1 LVNRLTDNSFNR
13 ILFIRQKNEETIKQ
27 LNKQRLNNKMKRYL
41 ILLLFT
47 FQGLMAQVQFE
58 ARVSKNT
65 LGINERLRIDFIMN
79 VDGDNFDQP
88 AFDGFRIVAGPSQ
101 QISQSWVNGRS
112 SFQKIYS
119 YILQPA
125 QKGTLTIKQ
134 SSIEFNGQIYKTS
147 PIKIVVTNA
156 VAQERDPSD
165 RPQGAGSETLNL
177 VAEISKTNPYL
188 NEPITVVYKL
198 YFNNINV
205 TGFKEL
211 GKPKYNDFWNQ
222 NIEIKQLAIEE
233 GSYKGQ
239 KCYFVVLKK
248 TILYPQKSGNLT
260 IEPLS
265 LDIGVQLPT
274 NRTNMFGQM
283 QLIDDNKIVS
293 AGAKTI
299 HVRPLPEA
307 TKPEGFTGAVGKF
320 DFKVT
325 PSKTT
330 LKNGESLDLFVTA
343 TGSGNMK
350 LFTLPKPVVPNA
362 LEMYDPVHDEKVTTS
377 LSGMSGKISDK
388 YTIIPQYKGK
398 YVIKPMQFSY
408 FDLNSGSYKTITSQE
423 ITVDVLDGP
432 MQAEADA
439 TANASKNVI
448 SKTEQ
453 FKYIKPK
460 TTLVSMAKND
470 FYGSNLYYSLLL
482 APFIILPIIVLAKK
496 KKEAIDSDVTGN
508 RIRMNNK
515 LAKKYLSEAKKQL
528 NNKEPFYIALEKAM
542 HNFLKAKLH
551 IETSEMSKDNIRE
564 LLLSRN
570 ANPETVQ
577 SFIHLTE
584 NCEFAR
590 YAPAS
595 SASIQQDYDKAVL
608 IISELEKQIV

>member
-1 LVNRLTDNSFNR
+1 
-13 ILFIRQKNEETIKQ
+13 
-27 LNKQRLNNKMKRYL
+27 MKRYL

-65 LGINERLRIDFIMN
+65 LGVNERLRIDFIMN

-88 AFDGFRIVAGPSQ
+88 SFDGFRVVGGPSQ

-119 YILQPA
+119 YILQPN
-125 QKGTLTIKQ
+125 QKGTFSIKQ
-134 SSIEFNGQIYKTS
+134 ASIEYNGQIYKTQ
-147 PIKIVVTNA
+147 PIKVVVTNA
-156 VAQERDPSD
+156 VAQERDPYDNS
-165 RPQGAGSETLNL
+165 RPQGQQGVPNETLNL
-177 VAEISKTNPYL
+177 VAEISKTSPYL

-211 GKPKYNDFWNQ
+211 AKPKYNDFWNQ
-222 NIEIKQLAIEE
+222 NIDIKQLSIEE
-233 GSYKGQ
+233 GTFQGQ
-239 KCYFVVLKK
+239 RCYFVILKK
-248 TILYPQKSGNLT
+248 TILYPQKSGRLT

-274 NRTNMFGQM
+274 NRRDMYGQM
-283 QLIDDNKIVS
+283 ILTDDNKIVS

-299 HVRPLPEA
+299 NVRPLPEA
-307 TKPEGFTGAVGKF
+307 TKPEGFGGAVGKF
-320 DFKVT
+320 NFTVT
-325 PSKTT
+325 PSKTK
-330 LKNGESLDLFVTA
+330 LKSGESLDLIVSA
-343 TGSGNMK
+343 SGNGNMK

-362 LEMYDPVHDEKVTTS
+362 LEMYDPVHDEQVTTS
-377 LSGMSGKISDK
+377 LSGMSGRITDK
-388 YTIIPQYKGK
+388 YSIVPQYKGK
-398 YVIKPMQFSY
+398 YAIKPMQFSY
-408 FDLNSGSYKTITSQE
+408 FDLSTGSYKTITSPE
-423 ITVDVLDGP
+423 IMVDVLDGP
-432 MQAEADA
+432 MQAEANA
-439 TANASKNVI
+439 TANASKNII

-460 TTLVSMAKND
+460 TTLVAIAKND
-470 FYGSNLYYSLLL
+470 FYGSNLYYILLL
-482 APFIILPIIVLAKK
+482 MPFVILPIIVLAKK
-496 KKEAIDSDVTGN
+496 KKEALDGDVTGN

-570 ANPETVQ
+570 ANPESVQ
-577 SFIHLTE
+577 NFISLTE

-608 IISELEKQIV
+608 IISALEKQIV